1 MRVLTDADRRFF
13 DENGYVLIHDAVPPE
28 NLQAVID
35 AAFEF
40 LGMDPE
46 NPDDWYRPPLREN
59 GMAEMYQHQAMWDNR
74 QHPRLHAAFA
84 DLFADEKLW
93 VSFDR
98 VNLKPPRH
106 RDHPE
111 YDFKGFMHWDADVTR
126 AATAPFAVQGV
137 LYLADTPEDMGG
149 FQCAPGHHKVV
160 KEWARTI
167 TPGSKAQPDMSGVP
181 VVPIPGKA
189 GDLLI
194 WDRMLYH
201 GNGHNRSDK
210 PRLAQYITMYPAPK
224 GEEFLKRREDRIYR
238 WRERLPPDAPWAP
251 GDSRRWEQ
259 THGKT
264 AELTPLGRRLLGLDS
279 WE

>member
-1 MRVLTDADRRFF
+1 MRVLSENDRRFF
-13 DENGYVLIHDAVPPE
+13 DENGYVVVHEAVPTE

-35 AAFEF
+35 GAFDF
-40 LGMDPE
+40 LGMDPKK
-46 NPDDWYRPPLREN
+46 PDDWYRPPLRTN
-59 GMAEMYQHQAMWDNR
+59 GMVEMYQHQAMWDNR
-74 QHPRLHAAFA
+74 QYPRLHAAFA
-84 DLFADEKLW
+84 DLFGHEKLW

-106 RDHPE
+106 PDHPE
-111 YDFKGFMHWDADVTR
+111 YDFKGFMHWDADVTH

-160 KEWARTI
+160 KEWAKTM
-167 TPGSKAQPDMSGVP
+167 TPGSKAQPNMSDVP
-181 VVPIPGKA
+181 VVPIPGRA

-194 WDRMLYH
+194 WNRLLYH
-201 GNGHNRSDK
+201 GNGHNLSDM
-210 PRLAQYITMYPAPK
+210 PRLAQYLTMFPAPD

-238 WRERLPPDAPWAP
+238 WRERLPPDAAWAP
-251 GDSRRWEQ
+251 GDPRRWEQ
-259 THGKT
+259 THGRT
-264 AELTPLGRRLLGLDS
+264 ADLTPLGRRILGLDM